1 MPDTLSFEEL
11 IHLTDRETQV
21 LLREVDQ
28 NDLVTALIGAN
39 KKITT
44 KFLSNMSVR
53 VRTIIEEKIA
63 AAGSPSKDKIE
74 DSRQHMLQQVA
85 ELVERKQLMLP
96 TTRKGASPV
105 RRSKLSKQHL
115 DRIRNLKKTTQRPLL
130 QLSHQEINQ
139 AFVGLSEIARKEGI
153 LALEQVTQGTD
164 EDFLNYAVR
173 LVIDGTDPD
182 LIMDILEAWK
192 GSLLHEH
199 GMKYVKVIE
208 GIMAIQ
214 SGEDLHII
222 ESKLKRLY

>member
-1 MPDTLSFEEL
+1 MPDTLSFEDL
-11 IHLTDRETQV
+11 TRLTDRETQA

-28 NDLVTALIGAN
+28 KDLVTALIGAN
-39 KKITT
+39 KKITA
-44 KFLSNMSVR
+44 KFLSNMSER
-53 VRTIIEEKIA
+53 VRTFIEEEIA
-63 AAGSPSKDKIE
+63 ASSPLSKDKIE
-74 DSRQHMLQQVA
+74 ETQQRMLQQVA
-85 ELVERKQLMLP
+85 QLVEQKQITLP
-96 TTRKGASPV
+96 SAKKEASKHKP
-105 RRSKLSKQHL
+105 KLSKRYL
-115 DRIRNLKKTTQRPLL
+115 DMKRNLKKTTQSALL
-130 QLSHQEINQ
+130 QLSYQEIDQ
-139 AFVGLSEIARKEGI
+139 AFVGLAEIARKEGI
-153 LALEQVTQGTD
+153 LAQDQVIQGTD